1 MSSILNSY
9 PLFANNQV
17 LTSAQ
22 LNELVAYLDEQNR
35 LTRVKLIGTGVAC
48 GFELKPDAPVNAT
61 EIAIFKGI
69 GVTSLGYLM
78 TDGDCV
84 VRRYRPYAL
93 PPGVRY
99 EPFEDPTTTAQDVL
113 LYELLTDDAPTLP
126 TDLINPLNVP
136 SGFANNKVVLLF
148 LECVPV
154 NMKSCLG
161 KSCDD
166 TGSEM
171 VMNLR
176 KLLISKTDMDKVLAR
191 TCVQTALFQEKYNLP
206 EIFMRKA
213 LFKPDA
219 PNANAGDYFEFSKTY
234 VSALKTVAPPTS
246 TVSIY
251 DQLFIA
257 LRQTYTDFAP
267 LLSEQYSGVNP
278 FTDYPDGN
286 WTNFINGTSTGP
298 IYLGVQYFYDFIKDL
313 ILAYNEFRDVAFGIM
328 SECCSDMDCYP
339 KHLMLGEVSGAPVG
353 MPSTY
358 RHYFVL
364 SPVFDNQK
372 EKVAHAVS
380 LFQRMV
386 LMVKKFNLP
395 TINNP
400 STTIISP
407 NTLAVPI
414 FITPSNEKRDP
425 LSKRS
430 MPYYYRIHEPEAGL
444 GTLEQSWNYT
454 YTQKNLFSKGL
465 APLGYGNQDAVQTND
480 QGPVKTPLY
489 YDTDPYDF
497 YRVEGHIRAHYLAA
511 KNQIEKI
518 KNDFDLPFNVI
529 ALRLTGDPFDDISE
543 RCNFDDLRTEY
554 GSIRTELLSMIK
566 NLTDRFGV
574 VEGTSIHI
582 KAFPAFLSELLS
594 DANTNTKNGS
604 YTPIQTGVT
613 SLVASSVFSA
623 GTATAN
629 SLPTAGAA
637 TGVST
642 GVFNAGDNVALR
654 TALTPGNLAASA
666 VSLASFPVFAP
677 RRSMTE
683 VRNKLSTDLQE
694 MLNALN
700 TIYNTML
707 PFNITQFKFGYTG
720 TTQDTT
726 IGFIQNYFNA
736 LQSAINVKVDVMQ
749 ILDLVLRSTKIRNT
763 PELYMD
769 LSMYMNESLGL
780 LERFITDA
788 RYKSLTLVNYTL
800 QYRIGQLKS
809 NDMTLFSNFI
819 RKHPGVEHAAGVK
832 PGGTLILVYNG
843 NAIAVDPIR
852 RNEVI
857 NQVRDV
863 QIMEVTRARLMQK
876 PVLSQ
881 EDQFTLGTITSAL
894 VDIGQVSFELAQA
907 VPVQRIAIEADQVIA
922 DFSLPYLCCCDC
934 ECDDI
939 DHATT
944 ISQLNMPAL
953 AVPFYVEYNLGD
965 YAFAKDSELSFT
977 GCSTPPVRREIDI
990 IPLLQFEN
998 IYQPSDVRL
1007 YLVDRN
1013 GNKLTS
1019 RSFIPSDQQILKSV
1033 SVIDITPMSTAN
1045 YPNNPANDAAIT
1057 TGVANVVYDTTFSQR
1072 QKLAYTLNQLAPG
1085 FTGVDSFYYMF
1096 EIVGEN
1102 GETDIVKRSTIGK
1115 ITINIVKNCVVGTTT
1130 TGTTTTTTTGTAV
1143 NTTPNSAL

>member
-69 GVTSLGYLM
+69 GVTSMGYLM

-84 VRRYRPYAL
+84 VRRYRPYTL
-93 PPGVRY
+93 PAGVRY
-99 EPFEDPTTTAQDVL
+99 EPFEDPSTTLQDVL

-126 TDLINPLNVP
+126 TDLIKDLDDPA
-136 SGFANNKVVLLF
+136 GFTNDKVVLLF

-176 KLLISKTDMDKVLAR
+176 KLLISKPHMDKVLAR
-191 TCVQTALFQEKYNLP
+191 TCAQTALFQEKYNLP
-206 EIFMRKA
+206 EIFMKRA
-213 LFKPDA
+213 LFN
-219 PNANAGDYFEFSKTY
+219 PNAPSTNASNYFTFSETY
-234 VSALKTVAPPTS
+234 VNAMKADAQPATG
-246 TVSIY
+246 VSIY
-251 DQLFIA
+251 TQLFNA

-267 LLSEQYSGVNP
+267 LLSEQYKGVNP
-278 FTDYPDGN
+278 FTNYPDAN
-286 WTNFINGTSTGP
+286 WTNYINGTSTGP
-298 IYLGVQYFYDFIKDL
+298 RYLGMQYFYDFLKDL
-313 ILAYNEFRDVAFGIM
+313 ILAYNEFRDVAFDIM

-353 MPSTY
+353 KPSSY

-364 SPVFDNQK
+364 SPIFDSQK

-386 LMVKKFNLP
+386 LMVKKFDLP

-414 FITPSNEKRDP
+414 YITPSNEKRDP

-430 MPYYYRIHEPEAGL
+430 MPYYYRVHEAEDGL
-444 GTLEQSWNYT
+444 GTLEQSWNYV

-465 APLGYGNQDAVQTND
+465 APLGYGNQDAVQTDD

-489 YDTDPYDF
+489 YDTDPYNF
-497 YRVEGHIRAHYLAA
+497 YRVEGHIRAHYQAA

-529 ALRLTGDPFDDISE
+529 ALRLTGDPFDDIME

-554 GSIRTELLSMIK
+554 GSIRTELLSLFK

-574 VEGTSIHI
+574 TEGTTIHV
-582 KAFPAFLSELLS
+582 KAFPSFLSELLA
-594 DANTNTKNGS
+594 DANTDTRNGS
-604 YTPIQTGVT
+604 YTPIQTGVG
-613 SLVASSVFSA
+613 SLVASPVFSSGTDTA
-623 GTATAN
+623 TTVGTATA
-629 SLPTAGAA
+629 
-637 TGVST
+637 GVSN
-642 GVFNAGDNVALR
+642 NAVDNTLLR
-654 TALTPGNLAASA
+654 SFTSTALAASA
-666 VSLASFPVFAP
+666 VSAASFPVFAP
-677 RRSMTE
+677 RRSMAE
-683 VRNKLSTDLQE
+683 AKNKLNADLQE
-694 MLNALN
+694 MLSALN
-700 TIYNTML
+700 TLSTTML

-726 IGFIQNYFNA
+726 LGFIQNYLNA
-736 LQSAINVKVDVMQ
+736 LQAAINVKVDLIQ
-749 ILDLVLRSTKIRNT
+749 ILDLILRSTKLRNT

-769 LSMYMNESLGL
+769 LSVYLNETLGL
-780 LERFITDA
+780 LERFITDS

-819 RKHPGVEHAAGVK
+819 KKHPGVEHAAGVK
-832 PGGTLILVYNG
+832 KGGTLILVYNG

-852 RNEVI
+852 RSEAI
-857 NQVRDV
+857 NQIRDV
-863 QIMEVTRARLMQK
+863 QVMEVTRARLMQK
-876 PVLSQ
+876 PVLSK
-881 EDQFTLGTITSAL
+881 EDQFTLNTITSSL
-894 VDIGQVSFELAQA
+894 VDIGQVSVELASA

-944 ISQLNMPAL
+944 VSQLNMPAI

-965 YAFAKDSELSFT
+965 YAFGKDAEQWVT
-977 GCSTPPVRREIDI
+977 GCVNPPTQHVIDI

-998 IYQPSDVRL
+998 VFPANRVRL

-1013 GNKLTS
+1013 GNKLEPGT
-1019 RSFIPSDQQILKSV
+1019 ITLSDQQLQKSV
-1033 SVIDITPMSTAN
+1033 SMIEVTPMSTGN
-1045 YPNNPANDAAIT
+1045 YPNDPDSKAI
-1057 TGVANVVYDTTFSQR
+1057 TGVASVLYDRTFSTP
-1072 QKLAYTLNQLAPG
+1072 QKLVYSVNPAAPS

-1102 GETDIVKRSTIGK
+1102 KTEVVKRSTIGK
-1115 ITINIVKNCVVGTTT
+1115 ITINVVKNCATGT
-1130 TGTTTTTTTGTAV
+1130 TGTTGTTTTTTGTAV
-1143 NTTPNSAL
+1143 ANTSTVNNAQ